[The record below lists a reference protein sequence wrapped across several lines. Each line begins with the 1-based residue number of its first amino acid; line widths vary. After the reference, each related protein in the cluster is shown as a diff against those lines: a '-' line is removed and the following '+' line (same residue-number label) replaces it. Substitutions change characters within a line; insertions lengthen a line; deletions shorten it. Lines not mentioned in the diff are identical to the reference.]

1 VMTLVGTKLTERE
14 IDVLDW
20 LIHRLGLPSRSEA
33 LRRCYLETAKR
44 HGLRA
49 LVLAEIADERSRHPI
64 RTRSRPG
71 TRATIAKASGQ
82 DLDGP
87 A

>member
-1 VMTLVGTKLTERE
+1 VLTLVGAKLTERE

-20 LIHRLGLPSRSEA
+20 LVGRLGIPSRSEA
-33 LRRCYLETAKR
+33 LRRSLLDAAKR
-44 HGLRA
+44 AGLRT

-64 RTRSRPG
+64 RFRANRPARRPRSP
-71 TRATIAKASGQ
+71 AQPEYES
-82 DLDGP
+82 GP

>member
-1 VMTLVGTKLTERE
+1 MLITVALKLTERE
-14 IDVLDW
+14 IDVLEW
-20 LIHRLGLPSRSEA
+20 LILRFDLPSRSEA
-33 LRRCYLETAKR
+33 LRRCYLDTAQR
-44 HGLRA
+44 AGLRT

>member
-1 VMTLVGTKLTERE
+1 MLTLVGVKLTERE

-20 LIHRLGLPSRSEA
+20 LVVRLDLPSRSEA
-33 LRRCYLETAKR
+33 LRRCYLDTAQR
-44 HGLRA
+44 AGLRT

-64 RTRSRPG
+64 RTRSRPSS
-71 TRATIAKASGQ
+71 RRVRAKAAGQ
-82 DLDGP
+82 EADGP